1 MADLNGALLPM
12 QIPTLI
18 PMQTPM
24 PKAERWLVAGWT
36 ALAAGLFAAALVAP
50 DRAVQV
56 FLDNA
61 SWTLAFLLSAF
72 LAWRGRVLASAPD
85 RSLHNGL
92 LLGAL
97 LIVAGQLMWNVQVAT
112 GWNPFPSPADALFLA
127 AGPAW
132 ALTVMRVTFE
142 RIAPDRV
149 YPASLDFG
157 GAVLA
162 LLAVTL
168 VVYVPSGELKT
179 GLVGAVMVLYPV
191 SFLTAASVTALAVP
205 SVGVRWRASHG
216 LIIAGMVCYGLSWM
230 HWNLLVLHGELVPG
244 SWFNGLFSLA
254 ALALGLGARFFEAE
268 LSSDAAYRRRCEQ
281 VVNLVPL
288 ATMLMAS
295 VTLWLL
301 FAAAGARSVVYAL
314 ILGCCLL
321 VLVLAALRQAIVV
334 SLLDRLRMAEAAIL
348 RNEEQLYH
356 VAHFDPLTGL
366 PNRRYFEDALDQ
378 AVQLAVQQGPQ
389 PGQCVAVLL
398 LDLDHFNNVN
408 ETFGHRT
415 GDKLLVEA
423 AKRMADQLQGQGFLA
438 RLGEDEFM
446 VTLARSH
453 TRNEVAQLAASLVDS
468 FMQPWQLPGVG
479 AQFVGASIGISLFP
493 DDAPDAVTLVRN
505 AHTALHAIK
514 DTGRGT
520 YRFYIDEFT
529 RQAQGRQALRRRL
542 HQALQAGELS
552 LEYQPQLDRHRQLV
566 GLEALMRWRMDG
578 RMVPP
583 DEFIPVAESSGL
595 IVPLGRWVFET
606 ACRQA
611 AAWDAAGFVVPV
623 MSVNISTIQLSE
635 PHFPQSLL
643 ALVRDAGRA
652 PAEFVL
658 EITESQLLDE
668 SLYATAVDLRRMGF
682 ALSIDD
688 FGTGHSS
695 LIKLKRL
702 PVGELKIDKA
712 FVSDI
717 CEDANDREICAT
729 VHALARSLQLEV
741 VAEGVETE
749 AQFDLLV
756 GMGCHRFQGWL
767 FAKAL
772 APALIEAQWLRRSA
786 AQPAPAAQADEASD
800 LA

>member
-1 MADLNGALLPM
+1 M
-12 QIPTLI
+12 Q
-18 PMQTPM
+18 MRM
-24 PKAERWLVAGWT
+24 PQAEKWLVAGCT
-36 ALAAGLFAAALVAP
+36 ALTVGLFAAALLAS
-50 DRAVQV
+50 DRAAQV
-56 FLDNA
+56 FFDNA

-72 LAWRGRVLASAPD
+72 LAWRGRVQASVMD
-85 RSLHNGL
+85 HSLHNGL

-97 LIVAGQLMWNVQVAT
+97 LILAGQLMWNVQVAT
-112 GWNPFPSPADALFLA
+112 DWNPFPSPADALFLA
-127 AGPAW
+127 AGPVW
-132 ALTVMRVTFE
+132 ALTVMRVTFQ

-168 VVYVPSGELKT
+168 VVYVPSGELNT
-179 GLVGAVMVLYPV
+179 LLVGAVMVLYPV

-205 SVGVRWRASHG
+205 SVGVRWRLSHG

-230 HWNLLVLHGELVPG
+230 HWNLLALHGELAPG

-254 ALALGLGARFFEAE
+254 ALALGWGARYFQAE
-268 LSSDAAYRRRCEQ
+268 LSNDAAYRHRCEQ

-295 VTLWLL
+295 ATLWLL

-356 VAHFDPLTGL
+356 VAHFDTLTGL

-389 PGQCVAVLL
+389 SGQCVAVLL

-423 AKRMADQLQGQGFLA
+423 AKRIADHLQGRGFLA

-446 VTLARSH
+446 VMLARSH
-453 TRNEVAQLAASLVDS
+453 TRNEVAQLAASLVES
-468 FMQPWQLPGVG
+468 FTQPWQLPGVG

-493 DDAPDAVTLVRN
+493 DDAPDALALVRN
-505 AHTALHAIK
+505 AHTALHATK

-552 LEYQPQLDRHRQLV
+552 LEYQPQVDRRQQLV
-566 GLEALMRWRMDG
+566 GVEALMRWRLDG

-583 DEFIPVAESSGL
+583 DEFIPIAEASGL
-595 IVPLGRWVFET
+595 IVPLGRWVFEA

-611 AAWDAAGFVVPV
+611 AVWDAAGFVVPV
-623 MSVNISTIQLSE
+623 ISVNISTIQLRE
-635 PHFPQSLL
+635 PQFAQSLL
-643 ALVRDAGRA
+643 ALVHEAGRA
-652 PAEFVL
+652 PADFVL
-658 EITESQLLDE
+658 EITESELLDE

-729 VHALARSLQLEV
+729 VHALARTLQLEV
-741 VAEGVETE
+741 VAEGVETQ

-772 APALIEAQWLRRSA
+772 PPETLQAQWLHRAGAR
-786 AQPAPAAQADEASD
+786 QPLQGDAHDAMDACI
-800 LA
+800 